1 VDRKHKSKEEDGAMK
16 QETNILDTGLARLRE
31 AVGSLEDEAER
42 LQGEFRTRQKDFE
55 KRTEKLRTEIRDSNA
70 VKQLEELRER
80 ATRQVEEKLGD
91 LLASLKIASKDDVRR
106 IDRRLRQLNRKL
118 KDLDKSSGR
127 RDAA

>member
-1 VDRKHKSKEEDGAMK
+1 MDRKHKSQEEDGAMK

-31 AVGSLEDEAER
+31 AVGSLEDEVER
-42 LQGEFRTRQKDFE
+42 LQGEFRTRQEDFE
-55 KRTEKLRTEIRDSNA
+55 KRAEKLRTEIRDSNA

>member
-1 VDRKHKSKEEDGAMK
+1 MK

-31 AVGSLEDEAER
+31 AVGSLEDEVER

>member
-1 VDRKHKSKEEDGAMK
+1 MARDLK
-16 QETNILDTGLARLRE
+16 QED
-31 AVGSLEDEAER
+31 V
-42 LQGEFRTRQKDFE
+42 RTRQEDFE
-55 KRTEKLRTEIRDSNA
+55 KRAEKLRTEIRDSNA

>member
-1 VDRKHKSKEEDGAMK
+1 MK

-31 AVGSLEDEAER
+31 AVGSLEDEVER
-42 LQGEFRTRQKDFE
+42 LQGEFRTRQEDFE
-55 KRTEKLRTEIRDSNA
+55 KRAEKLRTEIRDSNA

>member
-1 VDRKHKSKEEDGAMK
+1 M
-16 QETNILDTGLARLRE
+16 LARLRE
-31 AVGSLEDEAER
+31 AVGSLEDEVER
-42 LQGEFRTRQKDFE
+42 LQGEFRTRQEDFE
-55 KRTEKLRTEIRDSNA
+55 KRAEKLRTEIRDSNA

-118 KDLDKSSGR
+118 KDLDKSPGS

>member
-1 VDRKHKSKEEDGAMK
+1 MDRKHKSKEEDGAMK